1 MRIFYV
7 FSSLQVIVHTAIRTK
22 VPFKKK
28 VRGERGHKSSS
39 SKPKAT
45 VGGKTIPSGS
55 AGATAG
61 NSAAIISSAAATTV
75 VMTNTSGGVNTKLF
89 KRQTLNPSDIS
100 KKGAKKKKRV
110 AAPVVDEDQHKIQP
124 TTDATP
130 LKTKNQKKSKSKHKE
145 VIDYSKQNHSNT
157 FGKVQKWLLESPIVA
172 QPAAAEGITSTAEV
186 EHASK
191 VRNIMSKSQSTPERL
206 ALRSPKKVQSVS
218 NLNDKVKLQVVYKP
232 PFKFSLKLSKNSAVK
247 TKVLGGGGGGVSRN
261 KRKTRT
267 DKVSQETAAL
277 AAAIGGRRTG
287 LLVRTTS
294 ITDNNSVMPTTMA
307 ATVQQPQSVLQQA
320 VNNTGEPNY
329 ETLNSKRDVVPVYE
343 NVNVA
348 SKDAIINSA
357 TFRINR
363 SASGSNITKQLNH
376 SMSSPHQ
383 FSHSSSSSKAR
394 GSSSNINL
402 ISAASGGQ
410 SSSADLSC
418 GANTQFGS
426 SQNLIRSSTTNLSK
440 TNRNSFDIKRGGQD
454 LSRSST
460 TNLSKDRRHGSH
472 ANLYRQRNAGGG
484 SNGNLQFDEIP
495 PSSRSRKNSNSM
507 KQSQSPDSTAS
518 KTSIPRVPSNSNL
531 KIPSLR
537 RGSISNIPRAN
548 LKTNSFNQHSRF
560 NGPLTPQQ
568 QQQQHQHHQ
577 AKRNGTADQ
586 ISIGRPHTSDC
597 TDGTQFEWPQ
607 RYIADKMSKDEPLPS
622 DLEVMVSDVENL
634 VNDV

>member
-1 MRIFYV
+1 M
-7 FSSLQVIVHTAIRTK
+7 HTAIRTK

-28 VRGERGHKSSS
+28 VRGERGHKSSA
-39 SKPKAT
+39 SKPNT
-45 VGGKTIPSGS
+45 NIRGKTIQSGS
-55 AGATAG
+55 AGTTTD
-61 NSAAIISSAAATTV
+61 NSAAVASSAAATTV
-75 VMTNTSGGVNTKLF
+75 VMNTASGGVNTKLF
-89 KRQTLNPSDIS
+89 KRQTLNPSDS
-100 KKGAKKKKRV
+100 PKKGAKKKKRV
-110 AAPVVDEDQHKIQP
+110 AAPVVDEDQHKKQA
-124 TTDATP
+124 TTDAAP

-172 QPAAAEGITSTAEV
+172 QPEADDGITSNAEV

-247 TKVLGGGGGGVSRN
+247 TKVLGGGISRN
-261 KRKTRT
+261 KRKART
-267 DKVSQETAAL
+267 DKVPQETAAL
-277 AAAIGGRRTG
+277 AAQMGGRRTG
-287 LLVRTTS
+287 LLLRTTS
-294 ITDNNSVMPTTMA
+294 ITDNNAEMSPTMGTSSSSA
-307 ATVQQPQSVLQQA
+307 AQQQQSLQQNA
-320 VNNTGEPNY
+320 ADHTSEPNY

-343 NVNVA
+343 NVGVA
-348 SKDAIINSA
+348 TKDAVINSA

-363 SASGSNITKQLNH
+363 SASGSNISKQPNH
-376 SMSSPHQ
+376 SMASPHQ

-402 ISAASGGQ
+402 ISTASGGQ

-426 SQNLIRSSTTNLSK
+426 SQNLIRSSTTNLTK
-440 TNRNSFDIKRGGQD
+440 INRNSFDSKRAGHD

-507 KQSQSPDSTAS
+507 KQSHSPDSTAS

-548 LKTNSFNQHSRF
+548 LKTNSFNQHSRI
-560 NGPLTPQQ
+560 NG
-568 QQQQHQHHQ
+568 QQQHQHHHV
-577 AKRNGTADQ
+577 KRNGTADQ
-586 ISIGRPHTSDC
+586 ISNARPHTSDC
-597 TDGTQFEWPQ
+597 TDGVPFEWPQ
-607 RYIADKMSKDEPLPS
+607 RYVVDKMAKDEPLPS

>member
-1 MRIFYV
+1 M
-7 FSSLQVIVHTAIRTK
+7 
-22 VPFKKK
+22 
-28 VRGERGHKSSS
+28 
-39 SKPKAT
+39 
-45 VGGKTIPSGS
+45 PSGS
-55 AGATAG
+55 ANTTAG
-61 NSAAIISSAAATTV
+61 TSAAIAASAAANTV
-75 VMTNTSGGVNTKLF
+75 VMTTTSGGVNTKLF
-89 KRQTLNPSDIS
+89 KRQTLNPSDS
-100 KKGAKKKKRV
+100 PKKGAKKKKRV
-110 AAPVVDEDQHKIQP
+110 AAPVVDEDQHKIQA

-172 QPAAAEGITSTAEV
+172 QPAATEGIPSNTEV

-247 TKVLGGGGGGVSRN
+247 TKVLGGGGGVSRN

-267 DKVSQETAAL
+267 DKITHETAAL
-277 AAAIGGRRTG
+277 PAAMGGRRTG

-294 ITDNNSVMPTTMA
+294 ITDNISEMPTPMG
-307 ATVQQPQSVLQQA
+307 ATISSAA

-329 ETLNSKRDVVPVYE
+329 ETLNSKRDLVPVYE
-343 NVNVA
+343 NVNVT

-363 SASGSNITKQLNH
+363 SASGSNITKQVNQA
-376 SMSSPHQ
+376 MSSPHQ

-495 PSSRSRKNSNSM
+495 PSSRSRKNSNSL

-560 NGPLTPQQ
+560 NGVST

-577 AKRNGTADQ
+577 AKRNGTSDQ
-586 ISIGRPHTSDC
+586 ASSGRPHTSDC
-597 TDGTQFEWPQ
+597 TDGGQFEWPQ
-607 RYIADKMSKDEPLPS
+607 RYIVDKMSKDEPLPS

>member
-1 MRIFYV
+1 M
-7 FSSLQVIVHTAIRTK
+7 IVHTAIRTK

-39 SKPKAT
+39 SKPKAN
-45 VGGKTIPSGS
+45 VVGKTISPVS
-55 AGATAG
+55 AGTTAST
-61 NSAAIISSAAATTV
+61 SAAIASSAAAATV
-75 VMTNTSGGVNTKLF
+75 VMSTASGAVNTKLF
-89 KRQTLNPSDIS
+89 KRQTLNPIDSS

-110 AAPVVDEDQHKIQP
+110 AAPVVDEDQHKIQA
-124 TTDATP
+124 TADATP

-172 QPAAAEGITSTAEV
+172 QPAAAEGITSNAEV

-206 ALRSPKKVQSVS
+206 ALRSPKKMQSVS

-247 TKVLGGGGGGVSRN
+247 TKVLGGGGISRN

-267 DKVSQETAAL
+267 DKVSKETAAL
-277 AAAIGGRRTG
+277 TAAIGGRRTG
-287 LLVRTTS
+287 LLVRSTS
-294 ITDNNSVMPTTMA
+294 ITDNNCEMPTNMGATATTTSA
-307 ATVQQPQSVLQQA
+307 AQQQQSALQHA
-320 VNNTGEPNY
+320 VNNAGEPNY
-329 ETLNSKRDVVPVYE
+329 ETLNSKREAVPVYE

-348 SKDAIINSA
+348 KDAIINSA

-363 SASGSNITKQLNH
+363 SASGSNINKQLNQ
-376 SMSSPHQ
+376 SMSSPNQ
-383 FSHSSSSSKAR
+383 FSNSSSSSKTR

-410 SSSADLSC
+410 NSSAELSC

-440 TNRNSFDIKRGGQD
+440 ANRNSFDIKRGGQD

-507 KQSQSPDSTAS
+507 KQTQSPDSTAS

-560 NGPLTPQQ
+560 NGLT
-568 QQQQHQHHQ
+568 QQQHQHHH

-586 ISIGRPHTSDC
+586 VSSGRPYTSDC
-597 TDGTQFEWPQ
+597 TDGGQFEWPQ
-607 RYIADKMSKDEPLPS
+607 RYIVDKMSKDEPLPS

>member
-1 MRIFYV
+1 M
-7 FSSLQVIVHTAIRTK
+7 HTAIRTK

-39 SKPKAT
+39 SKPKVN
-45 VGGKTIPSGS
+45 VGGKIIPSGS
-55 AGATAG
+55 TGTTAAT
-61 NSAAIISSAAATTV
+61 SAAIASGAAATTV
-75 VMTNTSGGVNTKLF
+75 VMTTASGGINTKLF
-89 KRQTLNPSDIS
+89 KRQTLNPSDS
-100 KKGAKKKKRV
+100 PKKGAKKKKRV
-110 AAPVVDEDQHKIQP
+110 AAPIVDEDQHKIQA
-124 TTDATP
+124 TIDATP

-172 QPAAAEGITSTAEV
+172 QPAAAEGITSNAEV

-247 TKVLGGGGGGVSRN
+247 TKVLGGGGGVSRN
-261 KRKTRT
+261 KRKSRT

-277 AAAIGGRRTG
+277 AAAMGGRRTG

-294 ITDNNSVMPTTMA
+294 ITDNNSEMPTTMGATATISSA
-307 ATVQQPQSVLQQA
+307 AQQQQSVPQHA
-320 VNNTGEPNY
+320 ANNTGEPNY

-343 NVNVA
+343 NVNVS
-348 SKDAIINSA
+348 SKDVINSA

-363 SASGSNITKQLNH
+363 SASGSNITKQLNQ

-402 ISAASGGQ
+402 ISATSGGQ

-495 PSSRSRKNSNSM
+495 PSSRSRKNSNCM

-560 NGPLTPQQ
+560 NGVLS
-568 QQQQHQHHQ
+568 QQQHQHHH

-586 ISIGRPHTSDC
+586 VSSGRPHTSDC
-597 TDGTQFEWPQ
+597 TDGGQFEWPQ
-607 RYIADKMSKDEPLPS
+607 RYIVEKMSKDEPLPS